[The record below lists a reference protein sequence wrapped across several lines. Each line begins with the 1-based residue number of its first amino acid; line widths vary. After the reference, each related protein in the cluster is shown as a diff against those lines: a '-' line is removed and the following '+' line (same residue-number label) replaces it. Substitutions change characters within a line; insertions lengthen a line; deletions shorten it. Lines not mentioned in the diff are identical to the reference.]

1 MNHRVLFAVLVGFL
15 VIGLTACISD
25 YSIQKR
31 KHRPGWH
38 VQKHGKMKP
47 VEPLQIAPENEN
59 EGGNSVVEVS
69 SPVSSDE
76 VAELHEHPAVEAEK
90 KSHLEVTTLSDE
102 EVFTNP
108 YQEGFTPT
116 EFYFQALET
125 PAESTS
131 KVEDESSNAAHNVLL
146 MLLASG
152 LLGGVLLAGGSSYAR
167 KVSTWARSNP
177 IKTRGILSI
186 THLSLGF
193 GAFYAGYALGELG
206 HSVSESVTHAM
217 LAGIALAVVS
227 YPLTARF
234 TPNRKADFLRRKTIE
249 MGTML
254 GGISLVFAL
263 ASQFPAMA
271 EAPNVLAEMLTPI
284 LLPSHEWGAIQN
296 PEMVDVPTTGFYVG
310 NILLSLVVIAVAAAI
325 LLVSILFG
333 CSLSCGGNQL
343 AGGIVMISGLVLS
356 LTLLIWLMIII
367 WAPERKQKYI
377 AKRQPTG

>member
-1 MNHRVLFAVLVGFL
+1 MSLRVFFSALVGFL

-38 VQKHGKMKP
+38 VQKHGKVKP
-47 VEPLQIAPENEN
+47 VEPLQAKS
-59 EGGNSVVEVS
+59 EGRSEGVTNMTEASPFVS
-69 SPVSSDE
+69 FDE
-76 VAELHEHPAVEAEK
+76 IAELNEHPAVEAEK
-90 KSHLEVTTLSDE
+90 KSTLELSNLSEE
-102 EVFTNP
+102 EVLTDP
-108 YQEGFTPT
+108 YQEDFTST
-116 EFYFQALET
+116 DFDFQALET
-125 PAESTS
+125 HAESPS
-131 KVEDESSNAAHNVLL
+131 KVEDESSNAAYRVLW

-152 LLGGVLLAGGSSYAR
+152 MLGGVLLAGGSSYAR
-167 KVSTWARSNP
+167 KASTWARSNP
-177 IKTRGILSI
+177 IKTRGILSV

-193 GAFYAGYALGELG
+193 GAFYAGYALGEMG

-234 TPNRKADFLRRKTIE
+234 TPSRKADFLRRKTIE

-271 EAPNVLAEMLTPI
+271 EAPNALAEMLTTI
-284 LLPSHEWGAIQN
+284 LLPSHEWGALQN
-296 PEMVDVPTTGFYVG
+296 PEMVDVPTTGYYVG
-310 NILLSLVVIAVAAAI
+310 NILLSIVVIAVAAAI

-333 CSLSCGGNQL
+333 CGLSCGGNQV
-343 AGGIVMISGLVLS
+343 AGGIVMVSGLVLS
-356 LTLLIWLMIII
+356 LTLLIWMMIII
-367 WAPERKQKYI
+367 WSPERKQKYI